1 MLAPP
6 TDQHQRTQRAWT
18 PVLQRWSLMDEYL
31 IAVLVA
37 GSAALGVVVWV
48 LAKIGHAL
56 IKVAEALA
64 AAAVVAFALWLVI
77 KALVW
82 AIRQAVTRWRTSL
95 TVLAVA
101 AWCHWWGWPSLA
113 LSVGAIAAVLIGWRL
128 IDLVSFDAWAGRHL
142 RSWWLRWT
150 VYAPKLPEW
159 LQACGLGIKHDAAP
173 VVVTL
178 TPLVRGLRRSRPRV
192 AAQLP
197 TVIAVRS
204 GASWDEVRVRLVPG
218 QKPEDFDQAAR
229 ALASACGVARC
240 QVRELS
246 PNVVSIDFQR
256 RNLLAD
262 PVTCPDLAA
271 LAGIPGEA
279 VDLRRVWA
287 GRTEYGQDWHIPLA
301 GPASHLLTAGESGA
315 GKNSV
320 TWRPLVSIAPAIRDD
335 LVRVSGID
343 PKGMELA
350 YGRRIFHRYA
360 VTGTDALE
368 LLDDLVEAMAARKAT
383 FAGRVRVVPIT
394 REHPLELLEFD
405 ELGALTKYTDRK
417 TRDAITERLA
427 LLTTQ
432 GRALGF
438 TVRGYVQEPT
448 KDTVPVRELF
458 PRRICLR
465 VAAKSHVGM
474 VLGDQAYERG
484 AWANRITDTE
494 AGVGYVFGEGLRE
507 PLRVRAGWVPDQTI
521 KALEAFVTTPCAR
534 NTALLA
540 LSTTGS
546 TPGGPA

>member
-1 MLAPP
+1 
-6 TDQHQRTQRAWT
+6 
-18 PVLQRWSLMDEYL
+18 MDAYL
-31 IAVLVA
+31 ITGLIA
-37 GSAALGVVVWV
+37 GGAALGVVVWV

-64 AAAVVAFALWLVI
+64 TAAVAVFALWLMI
-77 KALVW
+77 KAVVW

-95 TVLAVA
+95 TVLTIA
-101 AWCHWWGWPSLA
+101 AWWHWWDWPSLA
-113 LSVGAIAAVLIGWRL
+113 LTAGVVATALITWRSV
-128 IDLVSFDAWAGRHL
+128 DLASFDAWAGRHL
-142 RSWWLRWT
+142 RSWWLRWM

-173 VVVTL
+173 VVAAL
-178 TPLVRGLRRSRPRV
+178 TPLVRSVRRSRPQV
-192 AAQLP
+192 TAQLP
-197 TVIAVRS
+197 TVVGVRS

-229 ALASACGVARC
+229 ALASARGVARC

-246 PNVVSIDFQR
+246 PNMVSIDFQR

-262 PVTCPDLAA
+262 PVTCPELVTLARV
-271 LAGIPGEA
+271 PGSA
-279 VDLRRVWA
+279 IDLRRVLA
-287 GRTEYGQDWHIPLA
+287 GRTEYGQDWHISLT

-320 TWRPLVSIAPAIRDD
+320 TWRPLVSIAPAIRDG

-350 YGRRIFHRYA
+350 YGRGIFHRYA
-360 VTGTDALE
+360 VTGVDALAV
-368 LLDDLVEAMAARKAT
+368 LDDLVETMADRKAE
-383 FAGRVRVVPIT
+383 FAGQVRSVPISP
-394 REHPLELLEFD
+394 EHPLELLEFD
-405 ELGALTKYTDRK
+405 EIAALTRYTDRK
-417 TRDAITERLA
+417 TREAITERVA

-432 GRALGF
+432 GRALGV

-458 PRRICLR
+458 PRRICMR

-484 AWANRITDTE
+484 AWANRISDAE
-494 AGVGYVFGEGLRE
+494 AGSAMSSAKVSVNPSGSAPAGY
-507 PLRVRAGWVPDQTI
+507 PT
-521 KALEAFVTTPCAR
+521 AR
-534 NTALLA
+534 SNSLKP
-540 LSTTGS
+540 S
-546 TPGGPA
+546 